1 MLKHTFSRLFI
12 VGGVLSFALLISGCS
27 MIRGPLY
34 PDVIYNNR
42 QPLISVTYE
51 YGEIEVQLPLAYPGG
66 VPDIISFQ
74 VYAQGDTLNPIISIL
89 QESPHVFVVYL
100 PQGVLDIHSKS
111 NLIKIIPQDTNF
123 ESVSVRFQGIRFGKI
138 QLPPKVIRMKQ
149 LIVSG
154 TVFLNKNGRNLVGV
168 DVSLQNFDNEI
179 KKIKTNEA
187 GFYQLAIPGE
197 YKYAKHVRLVAGN
210 NLIFKPHK
218 QKLDFSQSFKLI
230 ENVGVGP
237 SGDLVDPLYLTN
249 KDNVHFRE
257 KPDIGSKTS
266 FLLEKGEAV
275 SVKRVTPGEY
285 NGSIEVELNNKK
297 KVEIEGWVYRS
308 DVFLLDLNNIFKK
321 GGDND
326 TEL

>member
-1 MLKHTFSRLFI
+1 
-12 VGGVLSFALLISGCS
+12 
-27 MIRGPLY
+27 
-34 PDVIYNNR
+34 
-42 QPLISVTYE
+42 
-51 YGEIEVQLPLAYPGG
+51 
-66 VPDIISFQ
+66 
-74 VYAQGDTLNPIISIL
+74 
-89 QESPHVFVVYL
+89 
-100 PQGVLDIHSKS
+100 
-111 NLIKIIPQDTNF
+111 
-123 ESVSVRFQGIRFGKI
+123 
-138 QLPPKVIRMKQ
+138 MKQ

-257 KPDIGSKTS
+257 KPDIGSKTI